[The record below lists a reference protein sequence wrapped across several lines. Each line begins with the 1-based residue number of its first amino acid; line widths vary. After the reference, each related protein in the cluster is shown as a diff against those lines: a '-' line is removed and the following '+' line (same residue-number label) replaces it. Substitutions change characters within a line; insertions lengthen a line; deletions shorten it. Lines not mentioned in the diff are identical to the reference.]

1 MEKEI
6 KGGEK
11 MNKST
16 TFYASYDSE
25 EDVLFAHSDKV
36 KTEESVEVLDDIV
49 IDIDKNNNL
58 AGLEIFNA
66 SEFFKLLNKK
76 ITKKVL
82 EDMKNVKI
90 SIQTYRNYVLI
101 AIGFQIDG
109 KLVEEKLPA
118 VSLKEYESP
127 LVASVAA

>member
-1 MEKEI
+1 MTAINARRSKTLTPYLTLYQS
-6 KGGEK
+6 
-11 MNKST
+11 KS
-16 TFYASYDSE
+16 E
-25 EDVLFAHSDKV
+25 
-36 KTEESVEVLDDIV
+36 
-49 IDIDKNNNL
+49 
-58 AGLEIFNA
+58 
-66 SEFFKLLNKK
+66 LNKK